1 MFVSASLLLD
11 YRAQRPPGSVRPLTS
26 VRRGLSVIGWNDER
40 GLGRDRAVAGG
51 GDAGRGNAAGG
62 ELGVVAFEL
71 GWGEVAEGGVPAAV
85 D

>member
-11 YRAQRPPGSVRPLTS
+11 YRAQRPAGSVRPLTT
-26 VRRGLSVIGWNDER
+26 VRRGLSVIVWNDER
-40 GLGRDRAVAGG
+40 GLGRERAVDGDRGAGG
-51 GDAGRGNAAGG
+51 EDAIGG